1 MSFNDLFY
9 ILITK
14 EIDQKKWLI
23 ASHLYYKTI
32 AAIQPKI
39 SSGILKCI
47 KVGTTVS
54 QM

>member
-1 MSFNDLFY
+1 MSNIDYFY
-9 ILITK
+9 ILIP
-14 EIDQKKWLI
+14 EIIQAKKWLLM
-23 ASHLYYKTI
+23 SHFYYKTI